1 MFARYSASTG
11 KNSSSIAKSPSS
23 ATLIPKRNKKKEGM
37 NINQWKESLLNVDTE
52 KHKETKSRNSTLAT
66 PTTMKRAPAK
76 NRWEQAADLMFKKEQ
91 KKKDKD
97 LNNIGQKAKFE
108 THVQRMLLGRVKTRS
123 QKKFDILRQEL
134 IMAKQP
140 IGVVAAASKS
150 LAGFRVGAA
159 LENMIKRQM
168 RWGFFKWHRLLRE
181 AQIEEQFEDKLDGLE
196 AQIDYLKTVLAR
208 QNKSIMATVERT
220 MKRKIH
226 ERRMFYFRRWNTN
239 ILWNQLQR
247 AHHKQNT
254 NENRLCRRVCMK
266 MLNAKLSAAWEAW
279 QEHNRLKLLLDRVGA
294 RWLKQGMVR
303 CMNTWKCNA
312 KESKRLRSLLSK
324 VKVRFLKRSMAACW
338 NSWKSNAAESVRNR
352 RLIARFRARFTR
364 EGIHASFLRWHDLTK
379 TEKRNRSIVN
389 KFVQRFSKQVES
401 KCFQKWRATTVESKH
416 LKHVGNKVI
425 KRMMQRKLAVCYST
439 WSDNVTEQ
447 IRLRV
452 VCQRVGARWLKAGQV
467 ACLVKWRN
475 FTLKRLDDKQIVRT
489 WLAQVENREIASAWR
504 SWSLYIQ
511 WDREQDHKGE
521 IDALRSEL
529 DHLRKAKKAQEDALC
544 RRVCLKL
551 LNSKLNSAWETWREH
566 CRLQALL
573 ERVGARWLKQ
583 GMMRCM
589 NTWKESTIESL
600 RLKNVCKR
608 VAARW
613 HKAGLVRIFKRWMA
627 FAAQRQD
634 DRNVVRRWLVAV
646 ENREISSAWRSWV
659 LFVRDMSNADRLA
672 EMQSS
677 LELTNQNKVDVA
689 AKELTK
695 MIQQKVVELRTE
707 MNSRDQLVLDLRRQL
722 TSQKQVGAH
731 VVELREKLA
740 RSKAN
745 HQRVRTELNLSQNS
759 FEAQI
764 MDLRGSTGSRLTSLE
779 IQIEREKRKST
790 AQLEQERTEW
800 SGRVIQLEQ
809 KIVRA
814 KELMLSKNKTIKGL
828 RLDVSEKETTVVGL
842 EKEKKVGLVKIKE
855 LKFRL
860 HELVLDQVNIVK
872 SQREIEDS
880 IREKHQKTHGKVE
893 TSVRLDKLEKY
904 IGTELKLLNNHLDNC
919 GREVE
924 SMKQSRS
931 SNLSPQN
938 WKYKSISRIK
948 N

>member
-1 MFARYSASTG
+1 MLFVNASRDG
-11 KNSSSIAKSPSS
+11 EHLSEIDQLKAQLFS
-23 ATLIPKRNKKKEGM
+23 M
-37 NINQWKESLLNVDTE
+37 
-52 KHKETKSRNSTLAT
+52 
-66 PTTMKRAPAK
+66 
-76 NRWEQAADLMFKKEQ
+76 KKEQ
-91 KKKDKD
+91 
-97 LNNIGQKAKFE
+97 
-108 THVQRMLLGRVKTRS
+108 
-123 QKKFDILRQEL
+123 
-134 IMAKQP
+134 
-140 IGVVAAASKS
+140 
-150 LAGFRVGAA
+150 
-159 LENMIKRQM
+159 
-168 RWGFFKWHRLLRE
+168 
-181 AQIEEQFEDKLDGLE
+181 EDKL
-196 AQIDYLKTVLAR
+196 
-208 QNKSIMATVERT
+208 
-220 MKRKIH
+220 
-226 ERRMFYFRRWNTN
+226 
-239 ILWNQLQR
+239 
-247 AHHKQNT
+247 
-254 NENRLCRRVCMK
+254 CRRICMK

-379 TEKRNRSIVN
+379 TEKRNRSIVK
-389 KFVQRFSKQVES
+389 KFVQRYSKQVES

-521 IDALRSEL
+521 LDALRSEL

-722 TSQKQVGAH
+722 TSQKKVGAH